1 MKTKSS
7 SHTISEARKDL
18 IRKPALFITLILM
31 YSAEQK
37 DDSLSCEIFYGE
49 EISLRTYFSQQQ
61 TIMCFFLLFLLLP
74 FPCLFQKQERNHQNS
89 NRFST
94 IFQAISNGRKIKYE
108 LNNQKCFKFYYKK
121 SKEISERNK
130 AELLTPWQYFRPSVT
145 LDTFIL

>member
-61 TIMCFFLLFLLLP
+61 TIMCFFFLLFLLLP

-108 LNNQKCFKFYYKK
+108 SNNQKCLSFITKK
-121 SKEISERNK
+121 VKKYQKGIKQNS
-130 AELLTPWQYFRPSVT
+130 
-145 LDTFIL
+145 